1 MKTRIFY
8 LFLCLSAFS
17 AQIYSQTTTGK
28 VVDEQQ
34 QPVPYAN
41 IVLLSL
47 PDSAFVAGSI
57 SNEQGIFLLDVK
69 GSKGLLRISSIGYV
83 TTCLKYDSN
92 QDAGIIRL
100 QSDTQL
106 LGEVVVK
113 ANLPVTRMK
122 GDALVTSVQ
131 NSVLSKAGT
140 ANDVLSKVP
149 GIIKKKDSFEVFGKG
164 APLIYINGRQVR
176 DQSEL
181 DQLNSDDIKN
191 VEVISNPG
199 ARYDATVK
207 AVVRIQTVRR
217 KGDGF
222 GFDLRSSYY
231 QSENV
236 DLIEQVNMNYRHN
249 NLDIFGTFGYDRV
262 AWAQRNQMGT
272 TIFAPDTLWVQ
283 KNPHKEDGVS
293 HNLRSLLGINYMIG
307 ENHSVGVRYTLTA
320 NPKQYNDH
328 TTTSDV
334 TANEKFY
341 DRVESVSRVDYDNM
355 PAHQLNVYYN
365 GKVGQMDID
374 FNADYYTNENRSTS
388 YTIEKSQEMEDRE
401 INTFSKIAN
410 KLTAARLILSYP
422 VWGGT
427 LSLGGEYSHTS
438 RDDDYVNKENYTP
451 TIYSKLKE
459 TDKNAFVEY
468 THAVPIGQL
477 AIGVRY
483 ENIVF
488 DYYEDGKHIE
498 EQSRKFDNWF
508 PSLSFS
514 TQVGKVNA
522 QLSYTA
528 KTQRPSYS
536 QLSNNLFYLNR
547 FSMQTGSPT
556 LKSTIIHD
564 VSLSGTWKFLQL
576 MMSYQRKNN
585 PIIYWSELMENQTS
599 VSVFHFINLDKQS
612 SFSSFISATP
622 KVGCWS
628 PQISFGVTKQ
638 WLTVM
643 SKGERVKLNTPVFS
657 GTFNNTFTLPRDFLF
672 SLDFTWQGKGNTDNY
687 YLDKNLYVCGV
698 SIRKSF
704 LKDALSIEAKGT
716 DLFHG
721 LVYRGQIYAGNS
733 YFYPN
738 NSNDSREF
746 VLTLRYKFNTTRSKY
761 KGTGAANNEL
771 RRL

>member
-17 AQIYSQTTTGK
+17 VRIYSQTTTGK

-83 TTCLKYDSN
+83 TTCLKYDGN

-293 HNLRSLLGINYMIG
+293 HNLRSSLGLNYMIG
-307 ENHSVGVRYTLTA
+307 ENHSVGVRYSMTA

-328 TTTSDV
+328 ITTSDV

-459 TDKNAFVEY
+459 TDKNVFVEY
-468 THAVPIGQL
+468 THTVPIGQL

-508 PSLSFS
+508 PSVSFS

-536 QLSNNLFYLNR
+536 QLSNNLFYMNR
-547 FSMQTGSPT
+547 FSMQTGTPT

-576 MMSYQRKNN
+576 MMSYQRKND

-638 WLTVM
+638 WLTVV
-643 SKGERVKLNTPVFS
+643 SKGERVKLDTPVFS

-746 VLTLRYKFNTTRSKY
+746 VLTLRYKFNTTKSKY

>member
-1 MKTRIFY
+1 MNK
-8 LFLCLSAFS
+8 FLCIALCFWVIKTTLI
-17 AQIYSQTTTGK
+17 AQTITGK
-28 VVDEQQ
+28 VADEKL
-34 QPVPYAN
+34 QPLEFAN
-41 IVLLSL
+41 VVLLSL
-47 PDSAFVAGSI
+47 PDSAFVEGTI
-57 SNEQGIFLLDVK
+57 SNQVGDFILATNGKK
-69 GSKGLLRISSIGYV
+69 GVIRVSSVGYTTAYKVYNGGENIGTV
-83 TTCLKYDSN
+83 QLN
-92 QDAGIIRL
+92 
-100 QSDTQL
+100 SDTQL
-106 LGEVVVK
+106 LGEVIVK
-113 ANLPVTRMK
+113 GDLPTTRMK

-181 DQLNSDDIKN
+181 DQLNSEDIKN

-222 GFDLRSSYY
+222 GFDVRSSYY

-236 DLIEQVNMNYRHN
+236 DLIEQVNMNYRHD
-249 NLDIFGTFGYDRV
+249 NLDVFGTLEYDRV

-272 TIFAPDTLWVQ
+272 TIFAPDTLWIQ
-283 KNPHKEDGVS
+283 KNPHREDGVS
-293 HNLRSLLGINYMIG
+293 HNLRGLLGVNYMIG
-307 ENHSVGVRYTLTA
+307 ENHSIGARYSITA

-328 TTTSDV
+328 TTNSDV
-334 TANEKFY
+334 TANGKLY
-341 DRVESVSRVDYDNM
+341 DRVESVSHVDYDNR
-355 PAHQLNVYYN
+355 PAHQLSAYYN
-365 GKVGQMDID
+365 GKIGQLDID

-388 YTIEKSQEMEDRE
+388 RTVENSQEMEDRE
-401 INTFSKIAN
+401 VNTFSKIAN

-427 LSLGGEYSHTS
+427 LSVGGEYSHTS

-451 TIYSKLKE
+451 TIYSTLKE

-477 AIGVRY
+477 AVGVRY

-488 DYYEDGKHIE
+488 DYYEDGKHIDG
-498 EQSRKFDNWF
+498 QSRKFDNWF

-536 QLSNNLFYLNR
+536 QLSNNLFYMNR
-547 FSMQTGSPT
+547 FSMQTGTPT
-556 LKSTIIHD
+556 LKSTVIHD

-576 MMSYQRKNN
+576 MMSYQRMND
-585 PIIYWSELMENQTS
+585 PIIYWSELMENNTS
-599 VSVFHFINLDKQS
+599 VSVFRFVNLDKQS
-612 SFSSFISATP
+612 SFSSFISAMP

-643 SKGERVKLNTPVFS
+643 SNGEKVKLDTPMLM
-657 GTFNNTFTLPRDFLF
+657 GTFNNTFSLPKDFLL

-687 YLDKNLYVCGV
+687 YLDKDLYICGV

-704 LKDALSIEAKGT
+704 LKDALSIEAKGS

-721 LVYRGQIYAGNS
+721 LVYRGQIYVGNS
-733 YFYPN
+733 YFFPN

-746 VLTLRYKFNTTRSKY
+746 VLTLRYKFNTTRNKY
-761 KGTGAANNEL
+761 KGTGAANDEL

>member
-1 MKTRIFY
+1 MNTRLFY
-8 LFLCLSAFS
+8 FLLCLSVLS
-17 AQIYSQTTTGK
+17 SRVYSQPLTGK
-28 VVDEQQ
+28 VADEKL
-34 QPVPYAN
+34 QPLEFAN
-41 IVLLSL
+41 VVLLSL
-47 PDSAFVAGSI
+47 PDSAFVEGTI
-57 SNEQGIFLLDVK
+57 SNQAGDFILATNGKK
-69 GSKGLLRISSIGYV
+69 GVIRVSSVGYTTAYKVYNGGENIGTV
-83 TTCLKYDSN
+83 QLN
-92 QDAGIIRL
+92 
-100 QSDTQL
+100 SDTQL
-106 LGEVVVK
+106 LGEVTVK
-113 ANLPVTRMK
+113 GDLPTTRMK

-140 ANDVLSKVP
+140 ANDVLGKVP

-181 DQLNSDDIKN
+181 DQLNSEDIKN

-222 GFDLRSSYY
+222 GFDVRSSYY

-236 DLIEQVNMNYRHN
+236 DLIEQVNMNYRHD

-283 KNPHKEDGVS
+283 KNPHREDGVS
-293 HNLRSLLGINYMIG
+293 HNLRGLLGVNYMIG
-307 ENHSVGVRYTLTA
+307 ENHSIGARYSITA

-328 TTTSDV
+328 TTNSDV
-334 TANEKFY
+334 TANGKLY
-341 DRVESVSRVDYDNM
+341 DRVESVSHVDYDNR
-355 PAHQLNVYYN
+355 PAHQLSAYYN
-365 GKVGQMDID
+365 GKIGQLDID

-388 YTIEKSQEMEDRE
+388 RTVENSQEMEDRE
-401 INTFSKIAN
+401 VNTFSKIAN

-427 LSLGGEYSHTS
+427 LSVGGEYSHTS

-451 TIYSKLKE
+451 TIYSTLKE
-459 TDKNAFVEY
+459 TDKNAFAEY

-477 AIGVRY
+477 AVGVRY

-488 DYYEDGKHIE
+488 DYYEDGKHIDG
-498 EQSRKFDNWF
+498 QSRKFDNWF

-536 QLSNNLFYLNR
+536 QLSNNLFYMNR
-547 FSMQTGSPT
+547 FSMQTGTPT
-556 LKSTIIHD
+556 LKSTVIHD

-576 MMSYQRKNN
+576 MMSYQRMND
-585 PIIYWSELMENQTS
+585 PIIYWSELMENNTS
-599 VSVFHFINLDKQS
+599 VSVFRFVNLDKQS
-612 SFSSFISATP
+612 SFSSFISAMP

-643 SKGERVKLNTPVFS
+643 SNGEKVKLDTPMLM
-657 GTFNNTFTLPRDFLF
+657 GTFNNTFSLPKDFLL

-687 YLDKNLYVCGV
+687 YLDKDLYICGV

-704 LKDALSIEAKGT
+704 LKDALSIEAKGS

-721 LVYRGQIYAGNS
+721 LVYRGQIYVGNS
-733 YFYPN
+733 YFFPN

-746 VLTLRYKFNTTRSKY
+746 VLTLRYKFNTTRNKY
-761 KGTGAANNEL
+761 KGTGAANDEL

>member
-8 LFLCLSAFS
+8 LFLCLSTFS
-17 AQIYSQTTTGK
+17 VRIYSQTTTGK

-69 GSKGLLRISSIGYV
+69 GDKGVLRVSSVGYV
-83 TTCLKYDSN
+83 TTCLKYDGN

-293 HNLRSLLGINYMIG
+293 HNLRSSLGLNYMIG
-307 ENHSVGVRYTLTA
+307 ENHSVGVRYSMTA

-459 TDKNAFVEY
+459 TDKNVFLEY

-638 WLTVM
+638 WLTVV
-643 SKGERVKLNTPVFS
+643 SKGERVKLDTPVFS

-672 SLDFTWQGKGNTDNY
+672 SLDFTWQGKGNMDNY

>member
-1 MKTRIFY
+1 MNK
-8 LFLCLSAFS
+8 FLCIALCFWVIKTTLI
-17 AQIYSQTTTGK
+17 AQTITGK
-28 VVDEQQ
+28 VADEKL
-34 QPVPYAN
+34 QPLEFAN
-41 IVLLSL
+41 VVLLSL
-47 PDSAFVAGSI
+47 PDSAFVEGTI
-57 SNEQGIFLLDVK
+57 SNQAGDFILATNGKK
-69 GSKGLLRISSIGYV
+69 GVIRVSSVGYTTAYKVYNGGENIGTV
-83 TTCLKYDSN
+83 QLN
-92 QDAGIIRL
+92 
-100 QSDTQL
+100 SDTQL
-106 LGEVVVK
+106 LGEVIVK
-113 ANLPVTRMK
+113 GDLPTTRMK

-181 DQLNSDDIKN
+181 DQLNSEDIKN

-222 GFDLRSSYY
+222 GFDVRSSYY

-236 DLIEQVNMNYRHN
+236 DLIEQVNMNYRHD
-249 NLDIFGTFGYDRV
+249 NLDVFGTLEYDRV

-272 TIFAPDTLWVQ
+272 TIFAPDTLWIQ
-283 KNPHKEDGVS
+283 KNPHREDGVS
-293 HNLRSLLGINYMIG
+293 HNLRGLLGVNYMIG
-307 ENHSVGVRYTLTA
+307 ENHSIGARYSITA

-328 TTTSDV
+328 TTNSDV
-334 TANEKFY
+334 TANGKLY
-341 DRVESVSRVDYDNM
+341 DRVESVSHVDYDNR
-355 PAHQLNVYYN
+355 PAHQLSAYYN
-365 GKVGQMDID
+365 GKIGQLDID

-388 YTIEKSQEMEDRE
+388 RTVENSQEMEDRE
-401 INTFSKIAN
+401 VNTFSKIAN

-427 LSLGGEYSHTS
+427 LSVGGEYSHTS

-451 TIYSKLKE
+451 TIYSTLKE

-477 AIGVRY
+477 AVGVRY

-488 DYYEDGKHIE
+488 DYYEDGKHIDG
-498 EQSRKFDNWF
+498 QSRKFDNWF

-536 QLSNNLFYLNR
+536 QLSNNLFYMNR
-547 FSMQTGSPT
+547 FSMQTGTPT
-556 LKSTIIHD
+556 LKSTVIHD

-576 MMSYQRKNN
+576 MMSYQRMND
-585 PIIYWSELMENQTS
+585 PIIYWSELMENNTS
-599 VSVFHFINLDKQS
+599 VSVFRFVNLDKQS
-612 SFSSFISATP
+612 SFSSFISAMP

-643 SKGERVKLNTPVFS
+643 SNGEKVKLDTPMLM
-657 GTFNNTFTLPRDFLF
+657 GTFNNTFSLPKDFLL

-687 YLDKNLYVCGV
+687 YLDKDLYICGV

-704 LKDALSIEAKGT
+704 LKDALSIEAKGS

-721 LVYRGQIYAGNS
+721 LVYRGQIYVGNS
-733 YFYPN
+733 YFFPN

-746 VLTLRYKFNTTRSKY
+746 VLILRYKFNTTRNKY
-761 KGTGAANNEL
+761 KGTGAANDEL
-771 RRL
+771 RCL

>member
-1 MKTRIFY
+1 MNK
-8 LFLCLSAFS
+8 FLCIALCFWVIKTTLI
-17 AQIYSQTTTGK
+17 AQNITGK
-28 VVDEQQ
+28 VADEKL
-34 QPVPYAN
+34 QPLEFAN
-41 IVLLSL
+41 VVLLSL
-47 PDSAFVAGSI
+47 PDSAFVEGTI
-57 SNEQGIFLLDVK
+57 SNQAGDFILATNGKK
-69 GSKGLLRISSIGYV
+69 GVIRVSSVGYTTAYKVYDGRENIG
-83 TTCLKYDSN
+83 TIQLN
-92 QDAGIIRL
+92 
-100 QSDTQL
+100 SDTQL
-106 LGEVVVK
+106 LGEVIVK
-113 ANLPVTRMK
+113 GDLPTTRMK

-140 ANDVLSKVP
+140 ANDVLGKVP

-181 DQLNSDDIKN
+181 DQLNSEDIKN

-222 GFDLRSSYY
+222 GFDVRSSYY

-236 DLIEQVNMNYRHN
+236 DLIEQVNMNYRHD
-249 NLDIFGTFGYDRV
+249 NLDVFGTLEYDRV
-262 AWAQRNQMGT
+262 AWAQRNRMGT

-283 KNPHKEDGVS
+283 KNPHREDGVS
-293 HNLRSLLGINYMIG
+293 HNLRGLLGVNYMIG
-307 ENHSVGVRYTLTA
+307 ENHSIGARYSITA

-328 TTTSDV
+328 TTNSDV
-334 TANEKFY
+334 TANGKLY
-341 DRVESVSRVDYDNM
+341 DRVESVSHVDYDNR
-355 PAHQLNVYYN
+355 PAHQLSAYYN
-365 GKVGQMDID
+365 GKIGQLDID

-388 YTIEKSQEMEDRE
+388 RTVENSQEMEDRE
-401 INTFSKIAN
+401 VNTFSKIAN

-427 LSLGGEYSHTS
+427 LSVGGEYSHTS

-451 TIYSKLKE
+451 TIYSTLKE
-459 TDKNAFVEY
+459 TDKNAFAEY

-477 AIGVRY
+477 AVGVRY

-488 DYYEDGKHIE
+488 DYYEDGKHIDG
-498 EQSRKFDNWF
+498 QSRKFDNWF

-536 QLSNNLFYLNR
+536 QLSNNLFYMNR
-547 FSMQTGSPT
+547 FSMQTGTPT
-556 LKSTIIHD
+556 LKSTVIHD

-576 MMSYQRKNN
+576 MMSYQRMND
-585 PIIYWSELMENQTS
+585 PIIYWSELMENNTS
-599 VSVFHFINLDKQS
+599 VSVFRFVNLDKQS
-612 SFSSFISATP
+612 SFSSFISAMP

-643 SKGERVKLNTPVFS
+643 SNGEKVKLDTPMLM
-657 GTFNNTFTLPRDFLF
+657 GTFNNTFSLPKDFLL

-687 YLDKNLYVCGV
+687 YLDKDLYICGV

-704 LKDALSIEAKGT
+704 LKDALSIEAKGS

-721 LVYRGQIYAGNS
+721 LVYRGQIYVGNS
-733 YFYPN
+733 YFFPN

-746 VLTLRYKFNTTRSKY
+746 VLTLRYKFNTTRNKY
-761 KGTGAANNEL
+761 KGTGAANDEL

>member
-1 MKTRIFY
+1 MNK
-8 LFLCLSAFS
+8 FLCVALCFWVIKTTLI
-17 AQIYSQTTTGK
+17 AQTITGK
-28 VVDEQQ
+28 VADEKL
-34 QPVPYAN
+34 QPLEFAN
-41 IVLLSL
+41 VVLISL
-47 PDSAFVAGSI
+47 PDSTFVEGTI
-57 SNEQGIFLLDVK
+57 SNQTGDFILPTNGKK
-69 GSKGLLRISSIGYV
+69 GMIRVSSVGYTTVYKVYSGKGNIG
-83 TTCLKYDSN
+83 TIQLN
-92 QDAGIIRL
+92 
-100 QSDTQL
+100 SDTQL

-113 ANLPVTRMK
+113 GDLPTTRMK

-191 VEVISNPG
+191 VEVITNPG

-222 GFDLRSSYY
+222 GFDVRSSYY
-231 QSENV
+231 QSENL

-249 NLDIFGTFGYDRV
+249 NFDVFGTFGYERV

-293 HNLRSLLGINYMIG
+293 HNLRGLLGINYMIG
-307 ENHSVGVRYTLTA
+307 ENHSVGMRYSITA

-334 TANEKFY
+334 TANGGFY
-341 DRVESVSRVDYDNM
+341 DRVESVSRVDYDNI

-365 GKVGQMDID
+365 GKVGLMDID

-388 YTIEKSQEMEDRE
+388 YTVEKSKEMEDRE
-401 INTFSKIAN
+401 VNTFSKIAN
-410 KLTAARLILSYP
+410 KLTAARLVLSYP

-468 THAVPIGQL
+468 THAIPIGQL
-477 AIGVRY
+477 AVGVRY

-488 DYYEDGKHIE
+488 DYYEDGKHIQ

-547 FSMQTGSPT
+547 FSMQTGTPT

-576 MMSYQRKNN
+576 MMSYQRKND
-585 PIIYWSELMENQTS
+585 PIIYWSELMENNTS

-628 PQISFGVTKQ
+628 PQISFGITKQ

-643 SKGERVKLNTPVFS
+643 SNGERMKLDTPVLS
-657 GTFNNTFTLPRDFLF
+657 GTFNNTFSLPKDFLF

-687 YLDKNLYVCGV
+687 YLDKDLYVCGV

-704 LKDALSIEAKGT
+704 LKDALSIEAKGS

-721 LVYRGQIYAGNS
+721 LVYRGQIYTGNS

-738 NSNDSREF
+738 NKNDSREF

>member
-1 MKTRIFY
+1 M
-8 LFLCLSAFS
+8 
-17 AQIYSQTTTGK
+17 
-28 VVDEQQ
+28 
-34 QPVPYAN
+34 
-41 IVLLSL
+41 
-47 PDSAFVAGSI
+47 
-57 SNEQGIFLLDVK
+57 
-69 GSKGLLRISSIGYV
+69 
-83 TTCLKYDSN
+83 
-92 QDAGIIRL
+92 
-100 QSDTQL
+100 
-106 LGEVVVK
+106 
-113 ANLPVTRMK
+113 
-122 GDALVTSVQ
+122 
-131 NSVLSKAGT
+131 
-140 ANDVLSKVP
+140 
-149 GIIKKKDSFEVFGKG
+149 
-164 APLIYINGRQVR
+164 R

-222 GFDLRSSYY
+222 GFDVRSSYY

-236 DLIEQVNMNYRHN
+236 DLIEQVNMNYRHD
-249 NLDIFGTFGYDRV
+249 NLDVFGTLEYDRV

-272 TIFAPDTLWVQ
+272 TIFAPDTLWIQ
-283 KNPHKEDGVS
+283 KNPHREDGVS
-293 HNLRSLLGINYMIG
+293 HNLRGLLGVNYMIG
-307 ENHSVGVRYTLTA
+307 ENHSIGARYSITA

-328 TTTSDV
+328 TTNSDV
-334 TANEKFY
+334 TANGKLY
-341 DRVESVSRVDYDNM
+341 DRVESVSHVDYDNR
-355 PAHQLNVYYN
+355 PAHQLSAYYN
-365 GKVGQMDID
+365 GKIGQLDID

-388 YTIEKSQEMEDRE
+388 RTVENSQEMEDRE
-401 INTFSKIAN
+401 VNTFSKIAN

-427 LSLGGEYSHTS
+427 LSVGGEYSHTS

-451 TIYSKLKE
+451 TIYSTLKE
-459 TDKNAFVEY
+459 TDKNAFAEY
-468 THAVPIGQL
+468 THAVSIGQL
-477 AIGVRY
+477 AVGVRY

-488 DYYEDGKHIE
+488 DYYEDGKHIDG
-498 EQSRKFDNWF
+498 QSRKFDNWF

-514 TQVGKVNA
+514 TQIGKVNA

-536 QLSNNLFYLNR
+536 QLSNNLFYMNR
-547 FSMQTGSPT
+547 FSMQTGTPT
-556 LKSTIIHD
+556 LKSTVIHD

-576 MMSYQRKNN
+576 MMSYQRMND
-585 PIIYWSELMENQTS
+585 PIIYWSELMENNTS
-599 VSVFHFINLDKQS
+599 VSVFRFVNLDKQS
-612 SFSSFISATP
+612 SFSSFISAMP

-643 SKGERVKLNTPVFS
+643 SNGEKVKLDTPMLM
-657 GTFNNTFTLPRDFLF
+657 GTFNNTFSLPKDFLL

-687 YLDKNLYVCGV
+687 YLDKDLYICGV

-704 LKDALSIEAKGT
+704 LKDALSIEAKGS

-721 LVYRGQIYAGNS
+721 LVYRGQIYVGNS
-733 YFYPN
+733 YFFPN

-746 VLTLRYKFNTTRSKY
+746 VLTLRYKFNTTRNKY
-761 KGTGAANNEL
+761 KGTGAANDEL

>member
-1 MKTRIFY
+1 MNKFLYIALCFWVIKTTLI
-8 LFLCLSAFS
+8 
-17 AQIYSQTTTGK
+17 AQTITGK
-28 VVDEQQ
+28 VADEKL
-34 QPVPYAN
+34 QPLEFAN
-41 IVLLSL
+41 VVLLSL
-47 PDSAFVAGSI
+47 PDSAFVEGTI
-57 SNEQGIFLLDVK
+57 SNQAGDFILATNGK
-69 GSKGLLRISSIGYV
+69 K
-83 TTCLKYDSN
+83 
-92 QDAGIIRL
+92 GIIRVSSVGYTTAYKVYNGGENIGYIQL
-100 QSDTQL
+100 NSDTQL
-106 LGEVVVK
+106 LGEVIVK
-113 ANLPVTRMK
+113 GDLPTTRMK

-217 KGDGF
+217 TGDGF
-222 GFDLRSSYY
+222 GFDVRSSYY

-236 DLIEQVNMNYRHN
+236 DLIEQVNMNYRHD
-249 NLDIFGTFGYDRV
+249 NLDVFGTLEYDRV
-262 AWAQRNQMGT
+262 AWAQRNRMGT

-283 KNPHKEDGVS
+283 KNPHREDGVS
-293 HNLRSLLGINYMIG
+293 HNLRGLLGVNYMIG
-307 ENHSVGVRYTLTA
+307 ENHSIGARYSITA

-328 TTTSDV
+328 TTNSDV
-334 TANEKFY
+334 TANGKFY
-341 DRVESVSRVDYDNM
+341 DRVESVSHVDYDNR

-365 GKVGQMDID
+365 GKIGQLDID
-374 FNADYYTNENRSTS
+374 LNTDYYTNENRSTS
-388 YTIEKSQEMEDRE
+388 RTVENSQEMEDRE
-401 INTFSKIAN
+401 VNTFSKIAN

-427 LSLGGEYSHTS
+427 LSVGGEYSHTS

-451 TIYSKLKE
+451 TIYSTLKE
-459 TDKNAFVEY
+459 TDKNAFAEY

-477 AIGVRY
+477 AVGVRY

-488 DYYEDGKHIE
+488 DYYEDSKHIAG
-498 EQSRKFDNWF
+498 QSRKFDNWF

-514 TQVGKVNA
+514 TQVGKINA

-536 QLSNNLFYLNR
+536 QLSNNLFYMNR
-547 FSMQTGSPT
+547 FSMQTGTPT
-556 LKSTIIHD
+556 LKSTVIHD
-564 VSLSGTWKFLQL
+564 ISLSGTWKFLQL
-576 MMSYQRKNN
+576 MMSYQRKND
-585 PIIYWSELMENQTS
+585 PIIYWSELMENNSS
-599 VSVFHFINLDKQS
+599 VSVFRFINLDKQS
-612 SFSSFISATP
+612 SFSSFISAMP

-643 SKGERVKLNTPVFS
+643 SNGEKVKLDTPMLM
-657 GTFNNTFTLPRDFLF
+657 GTFNNTFSLPKDFLL

-687 YLDKNLYVCGV
+687 YLDKDLYVCGV

-704 LKDALSIEAKGT
+704 LKDALSIEAKGS

-721 LVYRGQIYAGNS
+721 LVYRGQIYVGNS
-733 YFYPN
+733 YFFPN
-738 NSNDSREF
+738 NRNDSREF
-746 VLTLRYKFNTTRSKY
+746 VLTLRYKFNTTRNKY
-761 KGTGAANNEL
+761 KGTGAANDEL

>member
-1 MKTRIFY
+1 MNK
-8 LFLCLSAFS
+8 FLCIALCFWVIKTTLI
-17 AQIYSQTTTGK
+17 AQNITGK
-28 VVDEQQ
+28 VVDEKL
-34 QPVPYAN
+34 QPLEFAN
-41 IVLLSL
+41 VVLLSL
-47 PDSAFVAGSI
+47 PDSAFVEGTI
-57 SNEQGIFLLDVK
+57 SNQAGDFTLATNGKK
-69 GSKGLLRISSIGYV
+69 GVIRVSSVGYATAYKVYNGGENIGTV
-83 TTCLKYDSN
+83 QLN
-92 QDAGIIRL
+92 
-100 QSDTQL
+100 SDTQL
-106 LGEVVVK
+106 LGEVIVK
-113 ANLPVTRMK
+113 GDLPTTRMK

-222 GFDLRSSYY
+222 GFDVRSSYY

-236 DLIEQVNMNYRHN
+236 DLIEQVNMNYRHD
-249 NLDIFGTFGYDRV
+249 NLDVFGTLEYDRV

-272 TIFAPDTLWVQ
+272 TIFAPDTLWIQ
-283 KNPHKEDGVS
+283 KNPHREDGVS
-293 HNLRSLLGINYMIG
+293 HNLRGLLGVNYMIG
-307 ENHSVGVRYTLTA
+307 ENHSIGARYSITA

-328 TTTSDV
+328 TTNSDV
-334 TANEKFY
+334 TANGKLY
-341 DRVESVSRVDYDNM
+341 DRVESVSHVDYDNR
-355 PAHQLNVYYN
+355 PAHQLSAYYN
-365 GKVGQMDID
+365 GKIGQLDID

-388 YTIEKSQEMEDRE
+388 RTVENSQEMEDRE
-401 INTFSKIAN
+401 VNTFSKIAN

-427 LSLGGEYSHTS
+427 LSVGGEYSHTS

-451 TIYSKLKE
+451 TIYSTLKE
-459 TDKNAFVEY
+459 TDKNAFAEY
-468 THAVPIGQL
+468 THAVSIGQL
-477 AIGVRY
+477 AVGVRY

-488 DYYEDGKHIE
+488 DYYEDGKHIDG
-498 EQSRKFDNWF
+498 QSRKFDNWF

-514 TQVGKVNA
+514 TQIGKVNA

-536 QLSNNLFYLNR
+536 QLSNNLFYMNR
-547 FSMQTGSPT
+547 FSMQTGTPT
-556 LKSTIIHD
+556 LKSTVIHD

-576 MMSYQRKNN
+576 MMSYQRMND
-585 PIIYWSELMENQTS
+585 PIIYWSELMENNTS
-599 VSVFHFINLDKQS
+599 VSVFRFVNLDKQS
-612 SFSSFISATP
+612 SFSSFISAMP

-643 SKGERVKLNTPVFS
+643 SNGEKVKLDTPMLM
-657 GTFNNTFTLPRDFLF
+657 GTFNNTFSLPKDFLL
-672 SLDFTWQGKGNTDNY
+672 SLDFTWQGKGT
-687 YLDKNLYVCGV
+687 
-698 SIRKSF
+698 
-704 LKDALSIEAKGT
+704 A
-716 DLFHG
+716 
-721 LVYRGQIYAGNS
+721 
-733 YFYPN
+733 P
-738 NSNDSREF
+738 
-746 VLTLRYKFNTTRSKY
+746 
-761 KGTGAANNEL
+761 
-771 RRL
+771 

>member
-57 SNEQGIFLLDVK
+57 SNEQGIFLLDFK

-83 TTCLKYDSN
+83 TTCLKYDGN

-106 LGEVVVK
+106 LGEVIVK

-293 HNLRSLLGINYMIG
+293 HNLRSSLGLNYMIG
-307 ENHSVGVRYTLTA
+307 ENHSVGVRYSMTA

-468 THAVPIGQL
+468 THTVPIGQL

-643 SKGERVKLNTPVFS
+643 SKGERVKLDTPVFS